1 MPSQGQLASPNEPQR
16 TSAGRLRDSRTF
28 FQVGGGGTI
37 SFVLFPRASEPS
49 MNFNISKMVY
59 WLSSQYS
66 SPPSLLTTVCFC
78 LLFGQLKHTHG
89 FHCLTFT
96 LINSKYLQWLGQTNF
111 ISLHLQIKIKL
122 PYANPSFSNIHQL
135 LLFKMVGKMLTS
147 YSCLTPCLPDPTI
160 AFTLALTAGEGLL
173 LGGGGA
179 RYALVGRGRGL
190 VGATFLL
197 SFSFVVESS
206 LFLFLGGGLGL
217 LLVMLSEEISGS
229 SSKNGFVLMVTEFE
243 LRELFELLP
252 LSGLSG
258 PKICQKKR

>member
-1 MPSQGQLASPNEPQR
+1 
-16 TSAGRLRDSRTF
+16 
-28 FQVGGGGTI
+28 
-37 SFVLFPRASEPS
+37 
-49 MNFNISKMVY
+49 
-59 WLSSQYS
+59 
-66 SPPSLLTTVCFC
+66 
-78 LLFGQLKHTHG
+78 
-89 FHCLTFT
+89 
-96 LINSKYLQWLGQTNF
+96 
-111 ISLHLQIKIKL
+111 
-122 PYANPSFSNIHQL
+122 
-135 LLFKMVGKMLTS
+135 MLTS

-160 AFTLALTAGEGLL
+160 AFTLALTVGEGLL

-190 VGATFLL
+190 VGVTFLL

-258 PKICQKKR
+258 PKICHKKDK